1 MEPNGSNRETM
12 NIERFTIDVP
22 QATLDDLAARLADTR
37 WPDEIPGM
45 GWDYGTN
52 PAYLR
57 ELAEYWR
64 TEYDWRAQERALN
77 QFDHFRANVDGLGV
91 HFIHARGMGPNPFPL
106 IISHGWPGSVVEM
119 LKIIPMLTDPVAHGG
134 DPADC
139 FDVVVPSLPG
149 YGFSDKPSERGMSNT
164 RIAGMWHA
172 LMTEGL
178 GYRRFGA
185 QGGDWGGMISSRL
198 GFDFPESVAGVHLN
212 LMTGVPAFR
221 GAPDPPLTKAEQKFL
236 RQARQWFEDEGGYFH
251 IQRTKPQT
259 LGFGLNDSPVGLAA
273 WIIEKFRT
281 WSDCNGNL
289 ENSFTRDEMLTNIMV
304 YWVTQSAASSVRHYY
319 ENRADNWRFQP
330 GERVAVPCAVAL
342 FPVEIA
348 RPPREWAER
357 THKVQRWTEMPRG
370 GHFAA
375 MEQPAL
381 LAEDIRAFFRPLR

>member
-1 MEPNGSNRETM
+1 M

-22 QATLDDLAARLADTR
+22 QEVLDDLAVRLADTR
-37 WPDEIPGM
+37 WPDGIPGA
-45 GWDYGTN
+45 GWDYGTD

-57 ELAEYWR
+57 DLVAYWR

-77 QFDHFRANVDGLGV
+77 EFNHFRADVNGLGV
-91 HFIHARGMGPNPFPL
+91 HFIHERGRGPDPFPL

-119 LKIIPMLTDPVAHGG
+119 LRIIPMLTDPAAHGC
-134 DPADC
+134 DPADS

-149 YGFSDKPSERGMSNT
+149 YGFSDKPLERGMSNT
-164 RIAGMWHA
+164 RIAGMWHE

-178 GYRRFGA
+178 GYAGYGA

-198 GFDFPESVAGVHLN
+198 GFDFPQSVAGVHLN

-221 GAPDPPLTKAEQKFL
+221 GAPDPPLSEAEQEFI
-236 RQARQWFEDEGGYFH
+236 RQARRWFDDEGGYFH

-281 WSDCNGNL
+281 WSDCGGNP
-289 ENSFTRDEMLTNIMV
+289 ENSYTRDELLTNIML
-304 YWVTQSAASSVRHYY
+304 YWVTQSGPSSVRHYY
-319 ENRADNWRFQP
+319 ENRVDNWRFHP
-330 GERVAVPCAVAL
+330 GERVEAPCAVAL
-342 FPVEIA
+342 FPVEIN

-357 THKVQRWTEMPRG
+357 THNVQRWTEMPRG

-375 MEQPAL
+375 MEQPTL